1 MDKFKGALKQ
11 AACSILQALDDVA
24 EYCEQNQIF

>member
-1 MDKFKGALKQ
+1 MGKFEGVLKQ
-11 AACSILQALDDVA
+11 AARSILQALDDMA